1 MELERGRSLSLHWY
15 LSVLT
20 GSLLGLI
27 AIVGLAT
34 SALGS
39 NVFEREAGGT
49 TLGQALLP
57 VVIVCAV
64 VLTWA
69 LIVERRRGASQEQRL
84 ANANVELLRK
94 EVSLE
99 KQAVTDAV
107 TGLYNRRFLY
117 ERLGREL
124 RRAQRYGRP
133 LSLILLEL
141 DSFKEIYEAHGH
153 QRGDLVL
160 SQFARVLS
168 DSLREP
174 DVPCRFGGEEFAL
187 VLPETDPDQA
197 LAVAEKL
204 RSRVKDSGI
213 ASDLGGE
220 ATTVSQ
226 GIISFPSADI
236 DNENDMIK
244 KAEWALGEAKSGGRD
259 RIELAE
265 AQQPT
270 MRVSHLGSGPL
281 M

>member
-1 MELERGRSLSLHWY
+1 MELERAKSLSLHWY
-15 LSVLT
+15 LSVIT
-20 GSLLGLI
+20 GLLLALI
-27 AIVGLAT
+27 AVVGLAT

-39 NVFEREAGGT
+39 NVFERETGGT

-57 VVIVCAV
+57 VVIACAA

-99 KQAVTDAV
+99 KQAVTDPV

-124 RRAQRYGRP
+124 RRSQRYGRP

-141 DSFKEIYEAHGH
+141 DTFKEISDAHGH
-153 QRGDLVL
+153 QRADLFL
-160 SQFARVLS
+160 SQFARVLNE
-168 DSLREP
+168 SLREP
-174 DVPCRFGGEEFAL
+174 DLPCRFGGEEFAV
-187 VLPETDPDQA
+187 VLPETDAEQA
-197 LAVAEKL
+197 LVVAEKL
-204 RSRVKDSGI
+204 RSRVKESGI
-213 ASDLGGE
+213 ASDLTGE

-226 GIISFPSADI
+226 GIVSFPPADI
-236 DNENDMIK
+236 DNENDMMK
-244 KAEWALGEAKSGGRD
+244 KAERALYGAKDGGRD
-259 RIELAE
+259 RIESAE
-265 AQQPT
+265 ANEPAAPY
-270 MRVSHLGSGPL
+270 SKLGSGPL